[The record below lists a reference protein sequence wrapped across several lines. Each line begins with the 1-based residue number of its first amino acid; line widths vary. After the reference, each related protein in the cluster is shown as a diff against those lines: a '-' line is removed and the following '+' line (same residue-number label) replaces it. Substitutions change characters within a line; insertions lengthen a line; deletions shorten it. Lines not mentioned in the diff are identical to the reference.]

1 MEDVEGAAAMAME
14 GAAAAVEGTGGMSAD
29 VVYVRGEGTDVENVG
44 VEEAHVVG
52 NVVGDA
58 KEEDNAAA
66 PTPTGVE
73 TTTGNAGVERRGGA
87 VEAGRQPG
95 SSAAG
100 RQATPAVVAQLRQ
113 KNMWLRAENAR
124 LETALGVER
133 GRVDRFAM
141 GIGHLVDKLRS
152 LADQNITANMGEAW
166 DAMKAYVERAESWL
180 DDLENP
186 EGFMAV
192 QRANAVVAMGNHMDE
207 ARKGLEEY
215 ISKHLVAAQTNIA
228 TAVTQRVAVPPP
240 TQPAPPPA
248 FPDELMKSF
257 KADVLK
263 AATEA
268 TQQSFVASGLNLMTQ
283 VIGHLAPGRHG
294 SSPSDNEADKKGA
307 KRAGGGDDA
316 LSSKRSKGADG
327 SHGVGQVGPGGSR
340 SKGAD
345 GSGGTSVVDQLKK
358 NGAKVIRTHSKGDG
372 IRSAEGGPADQVAA
386 QEAGP
391 TAPPLV
397 AEKPA
402 SLATAPTA
410 IDGGAKT
417 VKGPSVGVA
426 GTTSIPRKPP
436 AASSAPVAPSAANND
451 GPSLAATPAPA
462 GTSAAK
468 VDAVDAAANRAGP
481 SAPKANALRE
491 MLSRMETH
499 RQDVQQPPVVGA
511 RTAAAPARAQPV
523 SSSCATP
530 TSVTVAAHTLGAA
543 TVEAVAEKGVSAALA
558 TGGRSVDP
566 AQAAKDHNDAD
577 IAAIQDLLEAVNR
590 PKQPPVLAILDSAS
604 PTGCTAEPKT
614 TTAAVGAGKSKRK
627 GTVDAG
633 KARPSSKK
641 KTRATSAMVKS
652 VEKGQGMATAMV
664 EKEKEEEMEEKK
676 NEKEEKEKEKEEEE
690 EEKEKEE
697 EEKEKE
703 EEEEKVEEA
712 EVGEEEKEKEK
723 EEEKEEKEE
732 EEKKLEEEEAATEEE
747 KVKVKE
753 RKGHGI
759 RHDTTGDKQGWVGEI
774 KVVGNESRYIG
785 KSRDKMELTYLHS
798 IVYLLYDGYV
808 SKILMAELTG
818 LEETVMKQWRAVW
831 KEVRFLPTGMWTV
844 IWARGAFLPK
854 TRFDDILGKYRAYK
868 TSGNAHH
875 DALLPAIWFPVDA
888 DTKSDAMMSAMIDR
902 VSMCAAYGMVA
913 ASAAR
918 MEGDTDQKTAK
929 VAQALSA
936 SACALWCL
944 FDGDGAQVADA
955 VREGKAAAMLVGA
968 SETTAAEFKK
978 VMTAVLEAAISRKI
992 GIAVP
997 LDAQMEYDIEHRG
1010 RKRPRGKQ
1018 GKDSSGKKGK
1028 KGRAGKDS
1036 TAA

>member
-1 MEDVEGAAAMAME
+1 
-14 GAAAAVEGTGGMSAD
+14 
-29 VVYVRGEGTDVENVG
+29 
-44 VEEAHVVG
+44 
-52 NVVGDA
+52 
-58 KEEDNAAA
+58 
-66 PTPTGVE
+66 
-73 TTTGNAGVERRGGA
+73 
-87 VEAGRQPG
+87 
-95 SSAAG
+95 
-100 RQATPAVVAQLRQ
+100 
-113 KNMWLRAENAR
+113 
-124 LETALGVER
+124 
-133 GRVDRFAM
+133 
-141 GIGHLVDKLRS
+141 
-152 LADQNITANMGEAW
+152 
-166 DAMKAYVERAESWL
+166 
-180 DDLENP
+180 
-186 EGFMAV
+186 
-192 QRANAVVAMGNHMDE
+192 
-207 ARKGLEEY
+207 
-215 ISKHLVAAQTNIA
+215 
-228 TAVTQRVAVPPP
+228 
-240 TQPAPPPA
+240 
-248 FPDELMKSF
+248 
-257 KADVLK
+257 
-263 AATEA
+263 
-268 TQQSFVASGLNLMTQ
+268 MTQ

-307 KRAGGGDDA
+307 KRAGDGDDA
-316 LSSKRSKGADG
+316 LSLKRSKGADG
-327 SHGVGQVGPGGSR
+327 SRGVGQVGPGGSR

-345 GSGGTSVVDQLKK
+345 GRGGTSVVDQLKK

-397 AEKPA
+397 TEKPA

-417 VKGPSVGVA
+417 VKGPSGGVA

-491 MLSRMETH
+491 VLSRMETH
-499 RQDVQQPPVVGA
+499 RQDVQQPPVVGTAPATTARRSVTPQVAATTSSAPPTAPIIAARPPVDPKSALLRARLGA

-664 EKEKEEEMEEKK
+664 EKEEEEEMKKKEKEEK
-676 NEKEEKEKEKEEEE
+676 EKEEKEKEKE
-690 EEKEKEE
+690 KEKE
-697 EEKEKE
+697 EKE
-703 EEEEKVEEA
+703 EEEEKGEEA
-712 EVGEEEKEKEK
+712 EVGEEEKEKETE

-759 RHDTTGDKQGWVGEI
+759 RHDTMGDKQGWVGEI

-785 KSRDKMELTYLHS
+785 KSRDKMELAYLHS

-868 TSGNAHH
+868 TSGDAHH
-875 DALLPAIWFPVDA
+875 DALLPAIWFPVNA

-944 FDGDGAQVADA
+944 VDGDGAQVADA

-978 VMTAVLEAAISRKI
+978 VMTAVLEAAISRQQPLGEVAHNVAPALESTALAKAYPGLDVEAEAKLIARATVETLAFWGMCPVDGPKLRKI

-997 LDAQMEYDIEHRG
+997 LDAQMEYDIKHRG

>member
-1 MEDVEGAAAMAME
+1 MDASLTMA
-14 GAAAAVEGTGGMSAD
+14 
-29 VVYVRGEGTDVENVG
+29 
-44 VEEAHVVG
+44 
-52 NVVGDA
+52 
-58 KEEDNAAA
+58 
-66 PTPTGVE
+66 
-73 TTTGNAGVERRGGA
+73 TTVTE
-87 VEAGRQPG
+87 
-95 SSAAG
+95 
-100 RQATPAVVAQLRQ
+100 
-113 KNMWLRAENAR
+113 
-124 LETALGVER
+124 
-133 GRVDRFAM
+133 
-141 GIGHLVDKLRS
+141 
-152 LADQNITANMGEAW
+152 NITANMGEAW
-166 DAMKAYVERAESWL
+166 DAMKAYAERAESWL

-186 EGFMAV
+186 EGFMA
-192 QRANAVVAMGNHMDE
+192 
-207 ARKGLEEY
+207 
-215 ISKHLVAAQTNIA
+215 
-228 TAVTQRVAVPPP
+228 
-240 TQPAPPPA
+240 
-248 FPDELMKSF
+248 SF

-263 AATEA
+263 AVTEA
-268 TQQSFVASGLNLMTQ
+268 TQQSFAASGLNLMTQ

-327 SHGVGQVGPGGSR
+327 SRGVGQVGPGGSR

-372 IRSAEGGPADQVAA
+372 IRSAEGGPVDQVAA

-436 AASSAPVAPSAANND
+436 AACSAPVAPSAANND

-511 RTAAAPARAQPV
+511 RTAATPARAQPV

-543 TVEAVAEKGVSAALA
+543 IVEAVAEKGVSAALA

-577 IAAIQDLLEAVNR
+577 IAAIQYLLEAVNR

-627 GTVDAG
+627 GTVDAR

-652 VEKGQGMATAMV
+652 VEKGQGMSTAMV

-676 NEKEEKEKEKEEEE
+676 KEEEEEKEKEKEE
-690 EEKEKEE
+690 KEK
-697 EEKEKE
+697 EKEKE

-712 EVGEEEKEKEK
+712 EVGEEEKEKEE

-785 KSRDKMELTYLHS
+785 KSRDKMELAYLHS

-868 TSGNAHH
+868 TSSDAHH

-944 FDGDGAQVADA
+944 VDGDGAQVADA

-978 VMTAVLEAAISRKI
+978 VMTAVLEVAISRQQPLGEVAHNVAPALESTALAKAYPGLDVEAEAKLIARATVETLAFWGMCPVDGPKLRKI